1 MCICSWSVDEDTVL
15 LFHWNLNIRC
25 VCFGQIL
32 KRASSG
38 SSTKWP
44 TAPESRSTRRVSS
57 SGHWW
62 MDWLIDRCVGC
73 SLMVCVC
80 VCVDA
85 GTVLFYQPGLLYG
98 GSVEHECNVQ
108 RSVGYYL
115 EALLMLARSWRRRSE
130 PCWRVS
136 PTTPQTH
143 RWVSALIFDLS
154 PLVLI
159 CHFKGIVHPKWI
171 CHHLLTLTLFQT
183 CMSIFILLRTKEDV
197 LKNVCNQTGDG
208 SHWLPK

>member
-1 MCICSWSVDEDTVL
+1 MWLFSSDWFICLVLNLVFKCFKMCICSWSVDEDTVL
-15 LFHWNLNIRC
+15 LFHWNLNVRC

-32 KRASSG
+32 KRVSSG

-80 VCVDA
+80 VWMQERCCSISRVCC
-85 GTVLFYQPGLLYG
+85 TVARWST
-98 GSVEHECNVQ
+98 SVM
-108 RSVGYYL
+108 SS
-115 EALLMLARSWRRRSE
+115 ALWVIIWRLCSCWLRSWRRRSE

-136 PTTPQTH
+136 PTIPQTH
-143 RWVSALIFDLS
+143 RWVSALIFESLYS
-154 PLVLI
+154 V
-159 CHFKGIVHPKWI
+159 
-171 CHHLLTLTLFQT
+171 
-183 CMSIFILLRTKEDV
+183 EDKRRCFEEC
-197 LKNVCNQTGDG
+197 L
-208 SHWLPK
+208 